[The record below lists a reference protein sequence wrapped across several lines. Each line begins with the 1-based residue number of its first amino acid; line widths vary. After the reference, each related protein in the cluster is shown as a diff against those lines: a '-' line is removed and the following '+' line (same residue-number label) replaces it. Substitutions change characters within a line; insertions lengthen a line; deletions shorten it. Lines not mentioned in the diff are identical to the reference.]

1 MTVPGIPGLRG
12 LGVRNTTLSRR
23 KNKKQP
29 AASLRHRA
37 PAAAAALAGGFLAAA
52 LIIAQT
58 GCALAGGGI
67 NSEEQE
73 AACEPVTKESF
84 YFDTICQITIYG
96 IGQNA
101 ASNAE
106 SPKEAAESSA
116 DAASDGKSPGTGQQG
131 ESEAELFS
139 EKAESM
145 IDDAFSLC
153 SDYEKLLSKTKE
165 GSDIW
170 NLNHAGGEPVA
181 CDPRTIEVLE
191 KGISYGELS
200 EGKFDITV
208 GKAEDLWNFHEETPK
223 VPAETMLKEAVSHV
237 DYRKIRVDKKTGTA
251 ELTDPEAEI
260 DLGGIAKG
268 YIADAVCTQLREE
281 GVSSA
286 IVSLGGNIESI
297 GGKPDSVGFTT
308 EQTVFSPFSI
318 GIETPYSDRTEIVG
332 SSPLTEG
339 TMVTSGVYERFF
351 TENGREYHHIL
362 DTETGYPVDS
372 DVLGVTI
379 KGDEGT
385 SADCDALSTL
395 CLILGSEKG
404 MQLMEK
410 MNGYEA
416 LFLLRDGTEKKTEG
430 MTFTPAK

>member
-1 MTVPGIPGLRG
+1 M
-12 LGVRNTTLSRR
+12 
-23 KNKKQP
+23 
-29 AASLRHRA
+29 
-37 PAAAAALAGGFLAAA
+37 
-52 LIIAQT
+52 
-58 GCALAGGGI
+58 
-67 NSEEQE
+67 
-73 AACEPVTKESF
+73 TKESF

-191 KGISYGELS
+191 KGIFYGELS